1 MAPFGSRRTLV
12 GRSSYATTMS
22 TWAGVASI
30 DITPSWPVLQGG
42 FGQRTIASVGVLDP
56 VMAKAL
62 YVRSGRDAVL
72 LITADLIAIPKQIAE
87 PVVAAV
93 TAALGLEA
101 RQICICASHT
111 HSGPLPY
118 GPAEVPGVAAY
129 SAVLIDALT
138 RVGCEAAEQ
147 IVESA
152 IGSGV
157 GTVDVFFNRRTRGN
171 PNLVDSR
178 VGVVVV
184 TPIGGPDPLAVL
196 FGVGCHPVTLG
207 WDNLSIS
214 GDFPGVAQRAVEAR
228 LAGATALFFNSTEA
242 NVIPIT
248 SPDRD
253 ALDPRGYCGGDLR
266 DAIAIGQAIAEEVCR
281 VAATVE
287 THPGADV
294 GAERRDIVVQANNSA
309 FDLDTA
315 QRRLEAARSLLVS
328 DLGEDFADR
337 AGGHLW
343 ALASKH
349 VVETDCSE
357 ADMRRTMIA
366 CCEYLGL
373 SARVARGSA
382 LDPVTVPIQ
391 VLRIADVELLA
402 LPGEPLVEVGQ
413 EWTER
418 TGSDRA
424 FVVGLANAHHRY
436 LPLLRHFEMA
446 DASVQYDTV
455 TAGLEPTAVDRL
467 LDEATSMLKR
477 VRASCA
483 LPGDGLR

>member
-1 MAPFGSRRTLV
+1 
-12 GRSSYATTMS
+12 MS

-30 DITPSWPVLQGG
+30 DITPTWPVLQGG
-42 FGQRTIASVGVLDP
+42 FGQRTVASVGVLDP

-62 YVRSGRDAVL
+62 YVRTGRDAML

-93 TAALGLEA
+93 SAAVGIEA

-111 HSGPLPY
+111 HSGPLPF
-118 GPAEVPGVAAY
+118 GPAGAPGVTAY
-129 SAVLIDALT
+129 SELLIDALV
-138 RVGCEAAEQ
+138 RVGCEAVEQ
-147 IVESA
+147 PVECA

-184 TPIGGPDPLAVL
+184 TPLGSADPLAVL

-214 GDFPGVAQRAVEAR
+214 GDFPGVAQRAVEAE
-228 LAGATALFFNSTEA
+228 LAGTTALFFNTTEA

-253 ALDPRGYCGGDLR
+253 ALDPRGYVGGDVR
-266 DAIAIGQAIAEEVCR
+266 DTITIGQAIADEVRR
-281 VAATVE
+281 VVATVE
-287 THPGADV
+287 THPDVDV
-294 GAERRDIVVQANNSA
+294 GADRRDIVVQANNAA

-315 QRRLEAARSLLVS
+315 QRRLDAARSVLEA
-328 DLGEDFADR
+328 DLGDDFVDR
-337 AGGHLW
+337 AGGYLW

-357 ADMRRTMIA
+357 PDMRRIMVA

-391 VLRIADVELLA
+391 VLRIGDVELLA

-413 EWTER
+413 EWTAR

-436 LPLLRHFEMA
+436 LPLLRHFEMP
-446 DASVQYDTV
+446 DAAVQYDTV

-467 LDEATSMLKR
+467 LDEAASILQL
-477 VRASCA
+477 VRA
-483 LPGDGLR
+483 R

>member
-1 MAPFGSRRTLV
+1 MA
-12 GRSSYATTMS
+12 
-22 TWAGVASI
+22 TWAGVSSI

-42 FGQRTIASVGVLDP
+42 FGQRMVASVGVLDP

-62 YVRSGRDAVL
+62 CVRNGRDAVL

-87 PVVAAV
+87 PVVAALS
-93 TAALGLEA
+93 AAVGLEE

-111 HSGPLPY
+111 HSGPLPF
-118 GPAEVPGVAAY
+118 GPANAPGVAAY
-129 SAVLIDALT
+129 SALLIDALV
-138 RVGCEAAEQ
+138 RVGCQAAEQ
-147 IVESA
+147 LVECE

-157 GTVDVFFNRRTRGN
+157 GTVGVFFNRRTRGN

-184 TPIGGPDPLAVL
+184 TPVGDPDPLAVL

-214 GDFPGVAQRAVEAR
+214 GDFPGVAQRAVEAE
-228 LAGATALFFNSTEA
+228 LAGTTALFFNSTEA
-242 NVIPIT
+242 DVIPIT

-253 ALDPRGYCGGDLR
+253 ALDPRGYCGGDVR
-266 DAIAIGQAIAEEVCR
+266 DAMTIGQAIADEVCR

-287 THPGADV
+287 THPDVDV
-294 GAERRDIVVQANNSA
+294 GARRRDVTVQANNAA
-309 FDLDTA
+309 FDLATA
-315 QRRLEAARSLLVS
+315 QRRLDAAQSVLAS
-328 DLGEDFADR
+328 DLGDDFADR
-337 AGGHLW
+337 AGGYLW
-343 ALASKH
+343 ALASKY

-357 ADMRRTMIA
+357 ADMRRIMIA

-413 EWTER
+413 EWTDR

-436 LPLLRHFEMA
+436 LPLLRHFEMS

-467 LDEATSMLKR
+467 LDEAASMLQL
-477 VRASCA
+477 VRAN
-483 LPGDGLR
+483 

>member
-1 MAPFGSRRTLV
+1 
-12 GRSSYATTMS
+12 MS

-30 DITPSWPVLQGG
+30 DITPTWPVLQGG
-42 FGQRTIASVGVLDP
+42 FGQRTVASVGVLDP

-62 YVRSGRDAVL
+62 FLRTDGDAVL

-93 TAALGLEA
+93 SAAVGIEA

-111 HSGPLPY
+111 HSGPLPF
-118 GPAEVPGVAAY
+118 GPAGAPGVTAY
-129 SAVLIDALT
+129 TELLIDALV
-138 RVGCEAAEQ
+138 RVGCEAAATT
-147 IVESA
+147 VESA

-184 TPIGGPDPLAVL
+184 TPLGRADPLAVL

-214 GDFPGVAQRAVEAR
+214 GDFPGVARRAVEAE
-228 LAGATALFFNSTEA
+228 LVGTTALFFNTTEA
-242 NVIPIT
+242 DVIPIT

-253 ALDPRGYCGGDLR
+253 ALDPRGYVGGDVR
-266 DAIAIGQAIAEEVCR
+266 DAITIGQAIADEVGR
-281 VAATVE
+281 VVATVE
-287 THPGADV
+287 TYPDVDV
-294 GAERRDIVVQANNSA
+294 GADRRDVVVQANNAA
-309 FDLDTA
+309 FDLDIA
-315 QRRLEAARSLLVS
+315 QRRLDAARSVLEAE
-328 DLGEDFADR
+328 LGDDFVDR
-337 AGGHLW
+337 AGGYLW

-357 ADMRRTMIA
+357 PDMRRVMIA

-391 VLRIADVELLA
+391 VVRIGDVELLA

-413 EWTER
+413 EWTAL

-436 LPLLRHFEMA
+436 LPLIRHFEMP
-446 DASVQYDTV
+446 DAAVQYDTV

-467 LDEATSMLKR
+467 LDEAASMLQL
-477 VRASCA
+477 VRA
-483 LPGDGLR
+483 R

>member
-1 MAPFGSRRTLV
+1 
-12 GRSSYATTMS
+12 MS

-42 FGQRTIASVGVLDP
+42 FGQRTVASVGVLDP

-62 YVRSGRDAVL
+62 YLRTGGDAIL

-87 PVVAAV
+87 PVVAAIG
-93 TAALGLEA
+93 AAAGLEE

-111 HSGPLPY
+111 HSGPLPF
-118 GPAEVPGVAAY
+118 GPADAPGVAAY
-129 SAVLIDALT
+129 SAFLIDALV
-138 RVGCEAAEQ
+138 RVGCEATEQ
-147 IVESA
+147 LVEST

-171 PNLVDSR
+171 PNLVDAR

-184 TPIGGPDPLAVL
+184 TPLGSSDPLAVL

-214 GDFPGVAQRAVEAR
+214 GDFPGVAQRAVEAE
-228 LAGATALFFNSTEA
+228 LAGTTALFFNSTEA

-253 ALDPRGYCGGDLR
+253 ALDPRGYCGGDVR
-266 DAIAIGQAIAEEVCR
+266 DTTTIGRAIADEVCR
-281 VAATVE
+281 VAAAVT
-287 THPGADV
+287 THPDASV
-294 GAERRDIVVQANNSA
+294 GAERRDIVVQANNAA
-309 FDLDTA
+309 FDLDAA
-315 QRRLEAARSLLVS
+315 QRRLDAAQAVLAS
-328 DLGEDFADR
+328 DLGDDFADR
-337 AGGHLW
+337 AGGYLW
-343 ALASKH
+343 ALASQH

-357 ADMRRTMIA
+357 ADMRRIMIA
-366 CCEYLGL
+366 CCQYLGL

-413 EWTER
+413 EWTQR

-436 LPLLRHFEMA
+436 LPLLRHFEMS

-467 LDEATSMLKR
+467 LDEAASMLKF
-477 VRASCA
+477 VRAS
-483 LPGDGLR
+483 

>member
-1 MAPFGSRRTLV
+1 
-12 GRSSYATTMS
+12 MS
-22 TWAGVASI
+22 TWAGVSSI

-42 FGQRTIASVGVLDP
+42 FGQRTVASDGVLDP
-56 VMAKAL
+56 VTAKAL
-62 YVRSGRDAVL
+62 YVHTGHDAIL
-72 LITADLIAIPKQIAE
+72 LITADLIATPKQIAE
-87 PVVAAV
+87 PVVAALS
-93 TAALGLEA
+93 AALGLEQ

-111 HSGPLPY
+111 HSGPLPF
-118 GPAEVPGVAAY
+118 GPADAPGVAAY
-129 SAVLIDALT
+129 TALLIDALV
-138 RVGCEAAEQ
+138 RVGCDAAERT
-147 IVESA
+147 VECA

-157 GTVDVFFNRRTRGN
+157 GTVDVFFNRRTRGQ
-171 PNLVDSR
+171 PNLVDPR

-184 TPIGGPDPLAVL
+184 TPVGGDDPLAVL

-214 GDFPGVAQRAVEAR
+214 GDFPGVAQRAVEAE
-228 LAGATALFFNSTEA
+228 LAGTTALFFNSTEA

-253 ALDPRGYCGGDLR
+253 ALDPRGYCGGDVGDTITIGR
-266 DAIAIGQAIAEEVCR
+266 AIADEVCR
-281 VAATVE
+281 VAATVD
-287 THPGADV
+287 TRVDVGVGAD
-294 GAERRDIVVQANNSA
+294 RRDIVVQANNAA

-315 QRRLEAARSLLVS
+315 QRRLDAARSVLAS
-328 DLGEDFADR
+328 DLGGDFAER
-337 AGGHLW
+337 AGGYLW

-357 ADMRRTMIA
+357 TDMRRIMIA

-391 VLRIADVELLA
+391 VLRIGDVELLA

-413 EWTER
+413 EWAQR

-436 LPLLRHFEMA
+436 LPLLRHFDMA
-446 DASVQYDTV
+446 DAAVQYDTV

-467 LDEATSMLKR
+467 LAEAASMLQA
-477 VRASCA
+477 VRAN
-483 LPGDGLR
+483 

>member
-1 MAPFGSRRTLV
+1 
-12 GRSSYATTMS
+12 MS

-30 DITPSWPVLQGG
+30 DITPTWPVLQGG
-42 FGQRTIASVGVLDP
+42 FGQRTVASVGVLDP

-62 YVRSGRDAVL
+62 FLRTDGDAVL

-93 TAALGLEA
+93 SAAVGIEA
-101 RQICICASHT
+101 RQMCICASHT
-111 HSGPLPY
+111 HSGPLPF
-118 GPAEVPGVAAY
+118 GPAGAPGVTAY
-129 SAVLIDALT
+129 TELLIDALV
-138 RVGCEAAEQ
+138 RVGCEAAATT
-147 IVESA
+147 VESA

-184 TPIGGPDPLAVL
+184 TPLGRADPLAVL

-214 GDFPGVAQRAVEAR
+214 GDFPGVARRAVEAE
-228 LAGATALFFNSTEA
+228 LVGTTALFFNTTEA
-242 NVIPIT
+242 DVIPIT

-253 ALDPRGYCGGDLR
+253 ALDPRGYVGGDVR
-266 DAIAIGQAIAEEVCR
+266 DAITIGQAIADEVGR
-281 VAATVE
+281 VVATVE
-287 THPGADV
+287 TYPDVDV
-294 GAERRDIVVQANNSA
+294 GADRRDVVVQANNAA
-309 FDLDTA
+309 FDLDIA
-315 QRRLEAARSLLVS
+315 QRRLDAARSVLEAE
-328 DLGEDFADR
+328 LGDDFVDR
-337 AGGHLW
+337 AGGYLW

-357 ADMRRTMIA
+357 PDMRSVMIA

-391 VLRIADVELLA
+391 VVRIGDVELLA

-413 EWTER
+413 EWTAL

-436 LPLLRHFEMA
+436 LPLIRHFEMP
-446 DASVQYDTV
+446 DAAVQYDTV

-467 LDEATSMLKR
+467 LDEAASMLQL
-477 VRASCA
+477 VRA
-483 LPGDGLR
+483 R

>member
-1 MAPFGSRRTLV
+1 MG
-12 GRSSYATTMS
+12 

-42 FGQRTIASVGVLDP
+42 FGQRTVASVGILDP

-62 YVRSGRDAVL
+62 YVRTSSDAIL

-87 PVVAAV
+87 PVVTAVRAAV
-93 TAALGLEA
+93 GLEE

-111 HSGPLPY
+111 HSGPLPF
-118 GPAEVPGVAAY
+118 GPADAPGVAAY
-129 SAVLIDALT
+129 SAMLIDALI
-138 RVGCEAAEQ
+138 RVGCEAAAKSIEA
-147 IVESA
+147 A

-184 TPIGGPDPLAVL
+184 TPLDSPDPLAVL

-214 GDFPGVAQRAVEAR
+214 GDFPGVAQRAVEAE
-228 LAGATALFFNSTEA
+228 LVGTTALFFNSTEA

-253 ALDPRGYCGGDLR
+253 ALDPRGYYGGDVR
-266 DAIAIGQAIAEEVCR
+266 DAITIGRAIADVVCC
-281 VAATVE
+281 VAATVK
-287 THPGADV
+287 THPDVDV
-294 GAERRDIVVQANNSA
+294 GADRRDIVVQANNAA

-315 QRRLEAARSLLVS
+315 QRRLDAARSVLAS
-328 DLGEDFADR
+328 NLGEDFADR
-337 AGGHLW
+337 AGRYLW

-357 ADMRRTMIA
+357 ADMRRIMIA

-413 EWTER
+413 EWAER
-418 TGSDRA
+418 AGSDRA

-436 LPLLRHFEMA
+436 LPLLRHFEMS

-467 LDEATSMLKR
+467 LDEAASMLKL
-477 VRASCA
+477 VRAS
-483 LPGDGLR
+483 

>member
-1 MAPFGSRRTLV
+1 MA
-12 GRSSYATTMS
+12 
-22 TWAGVASI
+22 TWAGVSSI

-42 FGQRTIASVGVLDP
+42 FGQRMVASVGVLDP

-62 YVRSGRDAVL
+62 CVRNGRDAVL
-72 LITADLIAIPKQIAE
+72 LITADLIAIPQQIAE
-87 PVVAAV
+87 PVVAALS
-93 TAALGLEA
+93 AAVGLEE

-111 HSGPLPY
+111 HSGPLPF
-118 GPAEVPGVAAY
+118 GPANAPGVAAY
-129 SAVLIDALT
+129 SALLIDALV
-138 RVGCEAAEQ
+138 RVGCQAAEQ
-147 IVESA
+147 LVECA

-171 PNLVDSR
+171 PNVVDSR

-184 TPIGGPDPLAVL
+184 TPVGDPDPLAVL

-214 GDFPGVAQRAVEAR
+214 GDFPGVAQRAVEAE
-228 LAGATALFFNSTEA
+228 LAGTTALFFNSTEA
-242 NVIPIT
+242 DVIPIT

-253 ALDPRGYCGGDLR
+253 ALDPRGYCGGDVR
-266 DAIAIGQAIAEEVCR
+266 DAMTIGQAIADEVCR

-287 THPGADV
+287 THPDVDV
-294 GAERRDIVVQANNSA
+294 GAGRRDVTVQANNAA
-309 FDLDTA
+309 FDLATA
-315 QRRLEAARSLLVS
+315 QRRLDAAQSVLAS
-328 DLGEDFADR
+328 DLGDDFADR
-337 AGGHLW
+337 AGGYLW
-343 ALASKH
+343 AFASKY

-357 ADMRRTMIA
+357 ADMRRIMIA

-413 EWTER
+413 EWTDR

-436 LPLLRHFEMA
+436 LPLLRHFEMS

-467 LDEATSMLKR
+467 LDEAASMLQL
-477 VRASCA
+477 VRAN
-483 LPGDGLR
+483 